1 MASLPSS
8 LPPKPLSSSTE
19 SRAALSKGGQP
30 GLAPEALTQP
40 WYPIQRAVILD
51 LHLNSAK

>member
-19 SRAALSKGGQP
+19 SRAALSKGGQRGP
-30 GLAPEALTQP
+30 APEALTQP
-40 WYPIQRAVILD
+40 WSPMQHAVILD
-51 LHLNSAK
+51 LHRNSAK